1 MVGSVTNGYAANPYL
16 ATTTAATSTTANAAG
31 QGAQAET
38 AAAKTGGSSVN
49 VTLSAEAQAA
59 LAAQTD
65 NRTTDQVVAA
75 ARTALDKLLA
85 GAKATSALKDGK
97 AAIDVSGLDRR
108 GLYAIASNKGG
119 KFSIEEQVVASLQ
132 MKANRDT
139 ALSVSA
145 SAMRV
150 TGDYAGLYK
159 AALAHLEAAGPEEKA
174 MGQWA
179 KDKAALT
186 EGLKQATAKPG
197 LAPSGIDGDPVAA
210 YLKDVGGVVANP
222 RTRDIGKVASDVRSV
237 LNKQY
242 ASATKDG
249 MATSPDD
256 GTIDFSKFD
265 DRSLAAVALNKGD
278 QFSEHE
284 VAQAAAEV
292 KARNRDSVSNAYKST
307 RGSDSSAFGKSL
319 ITQYAAM
326 SDEERQAAGWTP
338 ALYDKM
344 VSMQNLSE
352 KLASLFNSDGSV
364 NTGGTSLLEYLN

>member
-1 MVGSVTNGYAANPYL
+1 MVSSVTGYGSTSYALLNT
-16 ATTTAATSTTANAAG
+16 ATTSTTSGAAATTAYG
-31 QGAQAET
+31 QST
-38 AAAKTGGSSVN
+38 AAASTGGSSVN
-49 VTLSAEAQAA
+49 VTLSAQAQAA

-65 NRTTDQVVAA
+65 NRATDAVVAD
-75 ARTALDKLLA
+75 ARLALDKLLA
-85 GAKATSALKDGK
+85 GAKASSALKDGK
-97 AAIDVSGLDRR
+97 ATINVSGLDRR
-108 GLYAIASNKGG
+108 GLYAIASNQGG
-119 KFSIEEQVVASLQ
+119 KFPIEEQVVASLQ
-132 MKANRDT
+132 MKATRDA
-139 ALSVSA
+139 ALSAPA

-159 AALAHLEAAGPEEKA
+159 AALANLEAAGPEEKA

-197 LAPSGIDGDPVAA
+197 VQPTGIEGDPVAA

-222 RTRDIGKVASDVRSV
+222 RTRDIGKVASDVRTV
-237 LNKQY
+237 LDKQY
-242 ASATKDG
+242 ASATGEG
-249 MATSPDD
+249 MAVSPDD

-284 VAQAAAEV
+284 IAQAAAEV
-292 KARNRDSVSNAYKST
+292 KTRNRDSVSSAYKST
-307 RGSDSSAFGKSL
+307 QGADSSAFGKNL
-319 ITQYAAM
+319 LTQYAAM

-344 VSMQNLSE
+344 VALQNLSD
-352 KLASLFNSDGSV
+352 KLASLFNPDGSV
-364 NTGGTSLLEYLN
+364 NSGGTSLLDYL

>member
-1 MVGSVTNGYAANPYL
+1 MVGSVTNGYATNPYL
-16 ATTTAATSTTANAAG
+16 AAGAAATPAVSTNAADTAG
-31 QGAQAET
+31 G
-38 AAAKTGGSSVN
+38 AAAKTSGSSVN
-49 VTLSAEAQAA
+49 VTLSAQAQAA

-65 NRTTDQVVAA
+65 TRTTDAVVVS
-75 ARTALDKLLA
+75 ARSALDKLLA
-85 GAKATSALKDGK
+85 DAKASSALKDGK
-97 AAIDVSGLDRR
+97 ATIDVSGLDRR
-108 GLYAIASNKGG
+108 GLYAVASNKGG
-119 KFSIEEQVVASLQ
+119 KFSIEEQVVATLQ

-139 ALSVSA
+139 ALSASA

-159 AALAHLEAAGPEEKA
+159 AALANLEAAGPEEKA

-186 EGLKQATAKPG
+186 EGLKQATDKPG
-197 LAPSGIDGDPVAA
+197 VAPSGIDGDPVAA

-237 LNKQY
+237 LDRQY
-242 ASATKDG
+242 ASATGEG

-256 GTIDFSKFD
+256 GEIDFSRFD
-265 DRSLAAVALNKGD
+265 DRSLAAVALNKGE

-292 KARNRDSVSNAYKST
+292 KARNRDSVSSAYAST
-307 RGSDSSAFGKSL
+307 KGSDSAAFGKSL

-344 VSMQNLSE
+344 VEIQNLSD
-352 KLASLFNSDGSV
+352 KLASLFNADGGV
-364 NTGGTSLLEYLN
+364 NTGGTSLLEYLS

>member
-1 MVGSVTNGYAANPYL
+1 MVGSVTKGYAANPYL
-16 ATTTAATSTTANAAG
+16 TAGATTTAAPANSAA

-38 AAAKTGGSSVN
+38 AAAKAGGASVT
-49 VTLSAEAQAA
+49 VTLSAQAQAA

-65 NRTTDQVVAA
+65 TRTTDQVVTA
-75 ARTALDKLLA
+75 ARATLDKLLA

-97 AAIDVSGLDRR
+97 ATVDVSGLDRR
-108 GLYAIASNKGG
+108 SLYAVASNKGG

-132 MKANRDT
+132 IKADRDA
-139 ALSVSA
+139 ALSAPA

-159 AALAHLEAAGPEEKA
+159 AALAYLEAAGPEEKA

-186 EGLKQATAKPG
+186 EGLRQATAKPG
-197 LAPSGIDGDPVAA
+197 AAPGDIDGDPVAA
-210 YLKDVGGVVANP
+210 YLKEVGGVVANP

-237 LNKQY
+237 LDKQY
-242 ASATKDG
+242 AAATKDG
-249 MATSPDD
+249 MAASPDD

-278 QFSEHE
+278 QFSAHE

-292 KARNRDSVSNAYKST
+292 KARNRESVSSAYKST
-307 RGSDSSAFGKSL
+307 QGSDSSAFGKSL

-344 VSMQNLSE
+344 VQLQNLSE

-364 NTGGTSLLEYLN
+364 NTGGTSLLDYL

>member
-1 MVGSVTNGYAANPYL
+1 MVGSVTSGYAANPYL
-16 ATTTAATSTTANAAG
+16 TTTTAPTTAATAATSG
-31 QGAQAET
+31 DASA
-38 AAAKTGGSSVN
+38 AAAKTNGSSVS
-49 VTLSAEAQAA
+49 VTLSAQAQAA

-65 NRTTDQVVAA
+65 SRTTDQVVAA
-75 ARTALDKLLA
+75 ARAALDKLLA

-97 AAIDVSGLDRR
+97 ATIDVSGLDRR
-108 GLYAIASNKGG
+108 SLYAIASNKGG
-119 KFSIEEQVVASLQ
+119 GFSIEEQVVASLR
-132 MKANRDT
+132 MKADRDA
-139 ALSVSA
+139 ALSAPA

-179 KDKAALT
+179 QDKAALT

-197 LAPSGIDGDPVAA
+197 VAPTGIEGDPVAA

-237 LNKQY
+237 LDRQY
-242 ASATKDG
+242 AAATQDG
-249 MATSPDD
+249 MATSPDE
-256 GTIDFSKFD
+256 GKIDFSKFD

-292 KARNRDSVSNAYKST
+292 KARNRDSVSSVYKGAQ
-307 RGSDSSAFGKSL
+307 GSDASAFGKSL

-344 VSMQNLSE
+344 VQMQNLSD

-364 NTGGTSLLEYLN
+364 NTGGTSLLEYI

>member
-1 MVGSVTNGYAANPYL
+1 MVSSVTGYGSTSYALLNT
-16 ATTTAATSTTANAAG
+16 ATTSTTSGAAATTAYG
-31 QGAQAET
+31 QST
-38 AAAKTGGSSVN
+38 AAASTGGSSVN
-49 VTLSAEAQAA
+49 VTLSAQAQAA

-65 NRTTDQVVAA
+65 NRATDAVVAD
-75 ARTALDKLLA
+75 ARLALDKLLA
-85 GAKATSALKDGK
+85 GAKASSALKDGK
-97 AAIDVSGLDRR
+97 ATIDVSGLDRR
-108 GLYAIASNKGG
+108 GLYAIASNQGG
-119 KFSIEEQVVASLQ
+119 KFPIEEQVVASLQ
-132 MKANRDT
+132 MKATRDA
-139 ALSVSA
+139 ALSAPA

-159 AALAHLEAAGPEEKA
+159 AALANLEAAGPEEKA

-197 LAPSGIDGDPVAA
+197 VQPTGIEGDPVAA

-222 RTRDIGKVASDVRSV
+222 RTRDIGKVASDVRTV
-237 LNKQY
+237 LDKQY
-242 ASATKDG
+242 ASATGEG
-249 MATSPDD
+249 MAVSPDD

-284 VAQAAAEV
+284 IAQAAAEV
-292 KARNRDSVSNAYKST
+292 KTRNRDSVSSAYKST
-307 RGSDSSAFGKSL
+307 QGADSSAFGKNL
-319 ITQYAAM
+319 LTQYAAM

-344 VSMQNLSE
+344 VEMQNLSD
-352 KLASLFNSDGSV
+352 KLASLFNPDGSV
-364 NTGGTSLLEYLN
+364 NSGGTSLLDYL

>member
-16 ATTTAATSTTANAAG
+16 ATGATTTTTAATATSSDASNAASSKAS
-31 QGAQAET
+31 GA
-38 AAAKTGGSSVN
+38 SVN
-49 VTLSAEAQAA
+49 VTLSAQAQAA

-65 NRTTDQVVAA
+65 SRTTDQVVAA
-75 ARTALDKLLA
+75 ARTVLDKLLA
-85 GAKATSALKDGK
+85 DAKATSALKDGK
-97 AAIDVSGLDRR
+97 ATIDVSGLDRR

-132 MKANRDT
+132 MKADRDAT
-139 ALSVSA
+139 LSAPA

-186 EGLKQATAKPG
+186 EGLDQAQAKPG
-197 LAPSGIDGDPVAA
+197 VAPTGIDGDPVAA

-237 LNKQY
+237 LDKQY
-242 ASATKDG
+242 GSATEDG
-249 MATSPDD
+249 MATSRDD
-256 GTIDFSKFD
+256 GKIDFSKFD

-284 VAQAAAEV
+284 VALAAAEV
-292 KARNRDSVSNAYKST
+292 KTRNRDSVSSAYKST
-307 RGSDSSAFGKSL
+307 QGSDGSAFGKSL

-344 VSMQNLSE
+344 VAMQNLSD
-352 KLASLFNSDGSV
+352 KLASLFNSDGSI
-364 NTGGTSLLEYLN
+364 NTGGTSLLEYLD

>member
-1 MVGSVTNGYAANPYL
+1 MVSSVTGYGSTSYALLNT
-16 ATTTAATSTTANAAG
+16 ATTSTTSGAAATTAYG
-31 QGAQAET
+31 QST
-38 AAAKTGGSSVN
+38 AAASTGGSSVN
-49 VTLSAEAQAA
+49 VTLSAQAQAA

-65 NRTTDQVVAA
+65 NRATDAVVAD
-75 ARTALDKLLA
+75 ARLALDKLLA
-85 GAKATSALKDGK
+85 GAKASSALKDGK
-97 AAIDVSGLDRR
+97 ATINVSGLDRR
-108 GLYAIASNKGG
+108 GLYAIASNQGG
-119 KFSIEEQVVASLQ
+119 KFPIEEQVVASLQ
-132 MKANRDT
+132 MKATRDA
-139 ALSVSA
+139 ALSAPA

-159 AALAHLEAAGPEEKA
+159 AALANLEAAGPEEKA

-197 LAPSGIDGDPVAA
+197 VQPTGIEGDPVAA

-222 RTRDIGKVASDVRSV
+222 RTRDIGKVASDVRTV
-237 LNKQY
+237 LDKQY
-242 ASATKDG
+242 ASATGEG
-249 MATSPDD
+249 MAVSPDD

-284 VAQAAAEV
+284 IAQAAAEV
-292 KARNRDSVSNAYKST
+292 KTRSRDSVSSAYKST
-307 RGSDSSAFGKSL
+307 QGADSSAFGKNL
-319 ITQYAAM
+319 LTQYAAM

-344 VSMQNLSE
+344 VEMQNLSD
-352 KLASLFNSDGSV
+352 KLASLFNPDGSV
-364 NTGGTSLLEYLN
+364 NSGGTSLLDYL